1 MSLKSYGISQWASL
15 LRSEF
20 LLWSPTGIPYQ
31 YQGQYHAIGVGTS
44 DHEVTF
50 YSVSMLYR
58 GFPGGLDSK
67 ESASRVRGSIP
78 VSGRSPGRGHGNPLQ
93 YPCLENF
100 MDRGAQ
106 WATVCK
112 ATKSQTH
119 WVSLSTN
126 QKTVH
131 TLQPSPK
138 TLPIKTS
145 LWKPLKSSVF
155 LSKSCPF
162 SWCGPAMN
170 LSLLQTSKFRFVWS
184 HRASSTWT
192 WIQ

>member
-1 MSLKSYGISQWASL
+1 MP
-15 LRSEF
+15 
-20 LLWSPTGIPYQ
+20 SPGELILFHNIN
-31 YQGQYHAIGVGTS
+31 YH
-44 DHEVTF
+44 
-50 YSVSMLYR
+50 LYLTYK
-58 GFPGGLDSK
+58 GFPGGSAGK
-67 ESASRVRGSIP
+67 ENAWNAGDPGSIP
-78 VSGRSPGRGHGNPLQ
+78 GLGRSPGEENGNPLQ
-93 YPCLENF
+93 YSCLENF